1 MACYIWPKKFSGPRG
16 QMWSERYAFSQ
27 DKKPMS
33 GVVSAPLPTPPSW
46 RGGGQGRRW
55 RSQHYAFFSCRK
67 GAVCSRPRLE
77 KGETLF
83 FLIFKTLKN
92 FIYLFNLWL
101 HQVSFLPAGFSLV
114 AASGSYSSLQCTGF
128 ALRWLLLLWSMG
140 SGARGLQ
147 QVWRTGV
154 PCIGRQILNHW
165 TTREV

>member
-1 MACYIWPKKFSGPRG
+1 MACCIWPKKFSGPRG
-16 QMWSERYAFSQ
+16 QVWSERYAFSQ

-46 RGGGQGRRW
+46 RGGWQGRRW
-55 RSQHYAFFSCRK
+55 RSQQYSFFSCRK
-67 GAVCSRPRLE
+67 GAVCSRPRVE

-83 FLIFKTLKN
+83 FLMFKTFKK
-92 FIYLFNLWL
+92 FIYLTFGCTRS
-101 HQVSFLPAGFSLV
+101 HFCQQA
-114 AASGSYSSLQCTGF
+114 SLQLQRVGATLRCSAQ
-128 ALRWLLLLWSMG
+128 ALRWLLLLRSMG

-154 PCIGRQILNHW
+154 PCVGRQILNHW